1 MNLTTDDPFGL
12 PLPIPLS
19 RRLERPLSGCKFAFT
34 RSDLVGALP
43 SKPDTSGEN
52 YEAIKCDAS
61 E

>member
-1 MNLTTDDPFGL
+1 MSLDEPFFDYA
-12 PLPIPLS
+12 IPLS
-19 RRLERPLSGCKFAFT
+19 RRATQRPLSGCKFAFT

-52 YEAIKCDAS
+52 YEAIKCEAS